1 MNKDKIQVGD
11 LATHSAGARK
21 GFGLVVQRSPW
32 RACHGECLYSVYW
45 FLSATP
51 GLHTKHALTKVCT
64 GETE

>member
-21 GFGLVVQRSPW
+21 GFGLVVQRSRGRGW
-32 RACHGECLYSVYW
+32 RECLYSVYW